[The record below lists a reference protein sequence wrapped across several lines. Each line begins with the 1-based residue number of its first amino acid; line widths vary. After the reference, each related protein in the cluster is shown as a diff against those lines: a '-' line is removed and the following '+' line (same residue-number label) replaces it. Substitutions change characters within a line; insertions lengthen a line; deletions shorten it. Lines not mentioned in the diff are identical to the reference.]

1 MVFAQ
6 LLKRMKADRFAPHGL
21 RSAFRDWAG
30 DLSTFL
36 REVAGQAL
44 VHRVG
49 ESTELAYR
57 RAGAL
62 EKRLKLMAAWQPC
75 TYGKNSSTT
84 RPLSLNLTI
93 TPGLSAEPG
102 WPTAAGTASEPVHFW
117 AEAWSR

>member
-1 MVFAQ
+1 MGSRFSNVAFAQ
-6 LLKRMKADRFAPHGL
+6 LLKRMKADQFAPHGL

-62 EKRLKLMAAWQPC
+62 EKRLKLMAAWQRCTHLTARTPSPRGPC
-75 TYGKNSSTT
+75 PST
-84 RPLSLNLTI
+84 
-93 TPGLSAEPG
+93 
-102 WPTAAGTASEPVHFW
+102 
-117 AEAWSR
+117 